1 MNITFPSYNKPSP
14 HIRSARTSSR
24 IMMHVLIALCF
35 PAAAAVYFFGFRVI
49 VMLVVGIVSALAF
62 EFLYQKI
69 RNKKVTVSDG
79 SAAVTG
85 MLMGLSLPT
94 SAPLWALILGTA
106 FAIIVVKQLPGG
118 IGRNLFNPAVGGRVM
133 LKIFFTPWI
142 TNWVLPGVDAVS
154 TATPLEFIGHGV
166 TTVSPEIPSLL
177 NLFMGFDLGGN
188 SGETSKLMILIG
200 MVYLILF
207 KIISPKIP
215 LLYIGTVGL
224 IMFLFSGFDVEY
236 AAVHML
242 SGTLFFAAVF
252 MATDYSSG
260 AITPKGQVFFA
271 IGCGVLTALFR
282 ILFNFPGGVGF
293 AILTMNMIAPWID
306 KQCTPRIYGHKK
318 PILVRGDREPQK

>member
-1 MNITFPSYNKPSP
+1 MNHQLPAYNKPSP
-14 HIRSARTSSR
+14 HLRSARTSSR
-24 IMMHVLIALCF
+24 IMMHVLIALCM
-35 PAAAAVYFFGFRVI
+35 PSVAAVFFFGFRVVLMI
-49 VMLVVGIVSALAF
+49 VVGIASAVLF
-62 EFLYQKI
+62 EYVFQRI
-69 RNKKVTVSDG
+69 RNKKTTISDG

-94 SAPLWALILGTA
+94 SAPIWTLLLGTA
-106 FAIIVVKQLPGG
+106 FAIIVVKQLGGG
-118 IGRNLFNPAVGGRVM
+118 IGRNLFNPAVGARVM

-154 TATPLEFIGHGV
+154 TATPLEFIGQGV
-166 TTVSPEIPSLL
+166 RTVPSGLPSLR
-177 NLFMGFDLGGN
+177 NLFLGVELGGN
-188 SGETSKLMILIG
+188 SGETSKLMILIA
-200 MVYLILF
+200 MAYLVFF

-215 LLYIGTVGL
+215 LLYVGTVAV
-224 IMFLFSGFDVEY
+224 IMFLFSGFNVEF
-236 AAVHML
+236 AATHIL

-260 AITPKGQVFFA
+260 AITPKGQTLFA
-271 IGCGVLTALFR
+271 IGCGVLTAIFR

-293 AILTMNMIAPWID
+293 AILVMNMIAPWID